1 MHDAP
6 NRLSCSL
13 RRFMANIHPTAII
26 EPGAELD
33 DTASVDAYSVVR
45 AHVRIGAGTTIGP
58 HCVIEGHTTIGR
70 DNRIFQFCSIGAVPQ
85 DKKYAGEPT
94 ELQIGD
100 RNTIREFCTFNI
112 GVPQAGGITRVGSD
126 NWVMAYTHIAHDC
139 EVGHHTTLANSTTLG
154 GHVHLGDWVTI
165 GGLVGIHQFVKIG
178 AHAMVGFGSA
188 VTQDVPPYMM
198 VDGNPLAVRGFNVE
212 GLRRRGFGPERI
224 AAVKQMHRLLY
235 RNGLTFEAARA
246 AIDVLAID
254 APEAAGDIASMSKFL
269 AHATR
274 GIAR

>member
-1 MHDAP
+1 
-6 NRLSCSL
+6 
-13 RRFMANIHPTAII
+13 MATIHPTAIV

-33 DTASVDAYSVVR
+33 ASVSVGAYSVVR

-94 ELQIGD
+94 ELRIGD
-100 RNTIREFCTFNI
+100 RNEIREFCTFNLGTAQDA
-112 GVPQAGGITRVGSD
+112 GVTRLGDD
-126 NWVMAYTHIAHDC
+126 NWVMAYVHLAHDVQ
-139 EVGHHTTLANSTTLG
+139 VGNHTVLANNATLA
-154 GHVHLGDWVTI
+154 GHVHVGDWVTV
-165 GGLVGIHQFVKIG
+165 GGLTGVHQFVKIG
-178 AHAMVGFGSA
+178 AHAFLGFSSA

-198 VDGNPLAVRGFNVE
+198 VDGNPLAVRGFNIE
-212 GLRRRGFGPERI
+212 GLRRRGFGPERL

-235 RNGLTFEAARA
+235 RNGLNFDAARQ
-246 AIDVLAID
+246 AIAELAG
-254 APEAAGDIASMSKFL
+254 AMPEAEADITMMSEFL
-269 AHATR
+269 AGATR